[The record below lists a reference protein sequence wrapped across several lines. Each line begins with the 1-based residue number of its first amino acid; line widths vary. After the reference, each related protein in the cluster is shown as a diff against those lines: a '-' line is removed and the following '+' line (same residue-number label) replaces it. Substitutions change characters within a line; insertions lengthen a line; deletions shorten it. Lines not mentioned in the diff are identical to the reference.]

1 MEQGPNMSK
10 VKEPKAI
17 AGVLI
22 FSIIFIVGFGI
33 WYGPLLEF
41 ASKAVP
47 QFGSIGPVVPGVSS
61 SFHLVKPAPV
71 TLSNSSRAGVAPV
84 AVLVPFNAHKL

>member
-1 MEQGPNMSK
+1 MYMEQGPDMTK
-10 VKEPKAI
+10 VKEPRAI

-33 WYGPLLEF
+33 WYGPILEF

-47 QFGSIGPVVPGVSS
+47 QFGSIGPVVPSSSS
-61 SFHLVKPAPV
+61 SFHLVKAAPA
-71 TLSNSSRAGVAPV
+71 LSNSSHAGPAPV
-84 AVLVPFNAHKL
+84 AVLVPFNAH